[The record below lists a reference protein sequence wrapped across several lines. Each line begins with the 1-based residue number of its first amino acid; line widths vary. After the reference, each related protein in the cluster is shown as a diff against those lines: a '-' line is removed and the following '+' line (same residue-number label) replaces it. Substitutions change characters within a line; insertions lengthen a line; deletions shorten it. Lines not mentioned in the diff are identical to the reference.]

1 MAIIRGR
8 GLARQAAER
17 PAMQLRE
24 IAAVLECEE
33 LSPIED
39 DLEIEA
45 IVASDG
51 MSEILAFHRPHA
63 LMLTGLTNIQS
74 VRTALIADVRAV
86 VFVRGKRPRR
96 EVVEL
101 AREHKLPLLVT
112 DLGMFDCCGI
122 LYQAG
127 LKGVM

>member
-1 MAIIRGR
+1 MH
-8 GLARQAAER
+8 LS
-17 PAMQLRE
+17 E
-24 IAAVLECEE
+24 IAAALNCEE
-33 LSPIED
+33 LSPID
-39 DLEIEA
+39 VDFEIEA
-45 IVASDG
+45 VVASDG

-74 VRTALIADVRAV
+74 VRTALVADVHAI

-96 EVVEL
+96 EVIEL
-101 AREHKLPLLVT
+101 AREHKMPLLVT
-112 DLGMFDCCGI
+112 DLGMFDSCGI

>member
-1 MAIIRGR
+1 MYLSEIKNA
-8 GLARQAAER
+8 
-17 PAMQLRE
+17 LR
-24 IAAVLECEE
+24 CEE
-33 LSPIED
+33 LSPIEED
-39 DLEIEA
+39 FEIEA
-45 IVASDG
+45 VVASDG

-74 VRTALIADVRAV
+74 VRTALVADVQAI

-101 AREHKLPLLVT
+101 ARRHHLPLLVT
-112 DLGMFDCCGI
+112 ELGMFDSCGI